1 MQDRSRKSGKSPAD
15 LQYADKLGISASC
28 GVDPANRHDRFA
40 SSLFC
45 RFIWMVNRVRTIA
58 VVEDDPSMLQGLNR
72 LLSAHGFRVQTFASA
87 ELFLDDI
94 ANCEAECLLL
104 DIHLGG
110 ISGIDLQRR
119 LTLSGTDLP
128 VIFMTAI
135 DNEATRQEAFDAGC
149 VAYLRKPF
157 LANLLIDA
165 INKVP

>member
-1 MQDRSRKSGKSPAD
+1 MDLWRSRSSGVCSRIENDRLPLLKNIFSRSMWM
-15 LQYADKLGISASC
+15 G
-28 GVDPANRHDRFA
+28 NR
-40 SSLFC
+40 
-45 RFIWMVNRVRTIA
+45 MRTIA
-58 VVEDDPSMLQGLNR
+58 VIDDNPSMLKGLDR
-72 LLSAHGFRVQTFASA
+72 LLSAHGFRVQTFTSA
-87 ELFLDDI
+87 ELFLESFAD
-94 ANCEAECLLL
+94 CEADCLLL

-119 LTLSGTDLP
+119 LTSSGTDLP

>member
-1 MQDRSRKSGKSPAD
+1 M
-15 LQYADKLGISASC
+15 
-28 GVDPANRHDRFA
+28 
-40 SSLFC
+40 
-45 RFIWMVNRVRTIA
+45 RTIA
-58 VVEDDPSMLQGLNR
+58 VIDDNPSMLKGLDR
-72 LLSAHGFRVQTFASA
+72 LLSAHGFRVQTFTSA
-87 ELFLDDI
+87 ELFLENL
-94 ANCEAECLLL
+94 AACEADCLLL

-119 LTLSGTDLP
+119 LTTSGTDLP

-165 INKVP
+165 INKVPWEPCDHEPLGRR